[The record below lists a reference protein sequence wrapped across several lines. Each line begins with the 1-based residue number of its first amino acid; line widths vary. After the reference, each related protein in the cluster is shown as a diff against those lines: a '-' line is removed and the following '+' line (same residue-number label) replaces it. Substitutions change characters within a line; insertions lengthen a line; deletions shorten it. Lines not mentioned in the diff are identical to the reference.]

1 MARATPT
8 AALRV
13 FEHGELRASS
23 TAAFLAVAAGSAAF
37 AAIWLDPRR
46 PRPRRLGALALVL
59 VGTAALV
66 AAGSTLRTSW
76 DLSEDR
82 RNSFSRADEAALGR
96 ITAPLTVAIAL
107 APEDPRLFDY
117 ERNVLTRLSR
127 ALPHLTVRHVSTSRT
142 GLFEREGYGEIWYEI
157 DGRRAML
164 RSTTEPIVLA
174 HVYHL
179 AGVTPPPP
187 GGEPEYPGYPLA
199 ARPVGAA
206 ILFFGAWPLAAGL
219 AFFLLRGQRRF
230 S

>member
-1 MARATPT
+1 M
-8 AALRV
+8 
-13 FEHGELRASS
+13 
-23 TAAFLAVAAGSAAF
+23 
-37 AAIWLDPRR
+37 
-46 PRPRRLGALALVL
+46 
-59 VGTAALV
+59 
-66 AAGSTLRTSW
+66 
-76 DLSEDR
+76 
-82 RNSFSRADEAALGR
+82 
-96 ITAPLTVAIAL
+96 
-107 APEDPRLFDY
+107 
-117 ERNVLTRLSR
+117 
-127 ALPHLTVRHVSTSRT
+127 STSRT

-174 HVYHL
+174 HVYQL

-219 AFFLLRGQRRF
+219 AFFLLRGQWRI